1 MAILPRR
8 RQRDTDGTPRRQ
20 RIFRRRPLEQRG
32 TMTLLEHLEELRSR
46 LIWIFAAVS
55 VAAIAG
61 WILFDRTVDFLLE
74 PARPY
79 LKDLTNGKLIFTSP
93 IEAFTL
99 RVKVA
104 FYIGFA
110 IAFPVVLFHV
120 WRFVSPGLRR
130 NERRWAYWFIAAGWL
145 LFLGGAWF
153 GWYTMP
159 NALRYLISGHI
170 TGANVRPL
178 LGAKSYI
185 DFSLLYVVA
194 FGLGFEFPMGV
205 ISAALIGAV
214 NSKQMA
220 KYRRH
225 VFMGLAVASAVLTPS
240 VDWFTMTALTVALYV
255 LYEACIWVTKLV
267 LRR

>member
-8 RQRDTDGTPRRQ
+8 RERDGATRNRSG
-20 RIFRRRPLEQRG
+20 RIFRRRPLEERG

-46 LIWIFAAVS
+46 LIWIFTAVTI
-55 VAAIAG
+55 AAIGG
-61 WILFDRTVDFLLE
+61 WLLFDRVVNLLLE

-79 LKDLTNGKLIFTSP
+79 LQDLTHGKLIFTSP
-93 IEAFTL
+93 IDAFTL

-110 IAFPVVLFHV
+110 IAFPIVLFHI
-120 WRFVSPGLRR
+120 WRFISPGLRK

-178 LGAKSYI
+178 LGARSYI

-205 ISAALIGAV
+205 MFAAIIGAV
-214 NSKQMA
+214 NSKQMG

-255 LYEACIWVTKLV
+255 LYEICIWVTKLV
-267 LRR
+267 LRK